1 MIAVLVEAGVNQS
14 VLGVG
19 IASCSHDAHHVRA
32 PPPCCLEEELRCHPS
47 QTQQYTQSEDGPSV
61 Q

>member
-19 IASCSHDAHHVRA
+19 IQAVLMMSIMVG
-32 PPPCCLEEELRCHPS
+32 PPAMLPGGGVKMPS
-47 QTQQYTQSEDGPSV
+47 ISDPSV
-61 Q
+61 HLV